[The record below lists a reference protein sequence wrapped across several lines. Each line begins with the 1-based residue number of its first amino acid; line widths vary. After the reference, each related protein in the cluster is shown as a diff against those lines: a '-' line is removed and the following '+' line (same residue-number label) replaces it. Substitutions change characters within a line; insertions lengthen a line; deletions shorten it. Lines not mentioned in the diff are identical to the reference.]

1 MCTQL
6 FFQVIMYCTSMIEVL
21 LGVGLSAHKW
31 SAPQRWSAPQ
41 QCSATQMV
49 SPAASDGQPYAH
61 AHVLKVQSSFDRL
74 RSEVKGEGQP
84 FCT

>member
-1 MCTQL
+1 MVSPPAMFSHAEMVSPTENGQPR
-6 FFQVIMYCTSMIEVL
+6 TE
-21 LGVGLSAHKW
+21 
-31 SAPQRWSAPQ
+31 
-41 QCSATQMV
+41 MV

-61 AHVLKVQSSFDRL
+61 AHVLKVQNSFDRP